1 MILFVFIIMGNCT
14 SKKSKLT
21 LEKLETD
28 ILMISSDQRR
38 QMDQLVR
45 EIIILKQVIRKQNL
59 DHSRRFTLCCASSDT
74 PNDNMNKM
82 KYI

>member
-1 MILFVFIIMGNCT
+1 MMGNCT
-14 SKKSKLT
+14 SKNSKLT

-28 ILMISSDQRR
+28 ILMLSSDQRL

-45 EIIILKQVIRKQNL
+45 EIIVLKQNIRKQNL
-59 DHSRRFTLCCASSDT
+59 DNSRRFTMCCTASGT
-74 PNDNMNKM
+74 ANGNINKM

>member
-1 MILFVFIIMGNCT
+1 MGNCT
-14 SKKSKLT
+14 SKNSKLT

-28 ILMISSDQRR
+28 LLMISSDQRR

-45 EIIILKQVIRKQNL
+45 EMIILKQTIRKQNL
-59 DHSRRFTLCCASSDT
+59 DNTRRFTLCCASTD
-74 PNDNMNKM
+74 NAIENMNKI